1 MDNNKNIQD
10 IFHPQGP
17 SLPPPL
23 GEGTGGEAVPG
34 VGLPLFGFIHSI
46 ETFGSVDGPG
56 IRFLIFLQ
64 GCPMR
69 CRFCHNPDSWQ
80 TGVGEKMTADE
91 LLDRAEHYRSYW
103 GREGGITVSG
113 GEALMQI
120 DFLTEL
126 FRKAHERGINTCL
139 DTSAQPFTR
148 QGAWFA
154 KFEELMKYTDTI
166 LLDIKHIDDDE
177 HRKLTKHSNRNI
189 LDCARYL
196 SDIHKPVWIRHVLI
210 PGITDRDDYL
220 ARLRTFLD
228 TLTNVERVDVLPYH
242 TLGTYK
248 YEKLGLDYPLKG
260 VEPPTPERIENAKRK
275 LGVFFIRS

>member
-10 IFHPQGP
+10 IFHPQGT
-17 SLPPPL
+17 SLPSPL
-23 GEGTGGEAVPG
+23 GEGPRGEAVPG

-103 GREGGITVSG
+103 GRKGGITVSG

-220 ARLRTFLD
+220 ARLRAFLD

-275 LGVFFIRS
+275 LGAF

>member
-1 MDNNKNIQD
+1 M
-10 IFHPQGP
+10 
-17 SLPPPL
+17 
-23 GEGTGGEAVPG
+23 PG

-275 LGVFFIRS
+275 LGAF

>member
-10 IFHPQGP
+10 IFHPQGT

-23 GEGTGGEAVPG
+23 GKGPGGEAVPG
-34 VGLPLFGFIHSI
+34 VRLPLFGFIHSI

-220 ARLRTFLD
+220 ARLRAFLD

-275 LGVFFIRS
+275 LGIRS

>member
-10 IFHPQGP
+10 IFHPQGT

-23 GEGTGGEAVPG
+23 GEGPDGEAMPG

-69 CRFCHNPDSWQ
+69 CQFCHNPDSWQ

-220 ARLRTFLD
+220 IRLRTFLD

-275 LGVFFIRS
+275 LGIRS